1 MVATGL
7 FPEIGVLK
15 IKMTD
20 NNPPKDRSIS
30 NETLPEDRQELIK
43 LANSVDQSIE
53 VKENTAAWVI
63 ITSIASAITIALA
76 IFIFMDSNFA
86 ILLKAFII
94 AVALFWLYLLFNIIK
109 SRQTPLLV
117 IKPEGLETSV
127 FKTPVPWDAILD
139 FNDKASFIHKDLNM
153 GAALIFHLD
162 ENYIPEINP
171 KPRFQSTYYK
181 KNQMYGDNVLVIN
194 GCGILNSDAT
204 IVLGQV
210 ADYRKAALA
219 RKKLQRME

>member
-53 VKENTAAWVI
+53 VRENTAAWVI

-94 AVALFWLYLLFNIIK
+94 AVALFWLYNRAK
-109 SRQTPLLV
+109 HR
-117 IKPEGLETSV
+117 
-127 FKTPVPWDAILD
+127 
-139 FNDKASFIHKDLNM
+139 
-153 GAALIFHLD
+153 
-162 ENYIPEINP
+162 
-171 KPRFQSTYYK
+171 
-181 KNQMYGDNVLVIN
+181 
-194 GCGILNSDAT
+194 C
-204 IVLGQV
+204 
-210 ADYRKAALA
+210 
-219 RKKLQRME
+219 

>member
-1 MVATGL
+1 
-7 FPEIGVLK
+7 
-15 IKMTD
+15 
-20 NNPPKDRSIS
+20 
-30 NETLPEDRQELIK
+30 
-43 LANSVDQSIE
+43 
-53 VKENTAAWVI
+53 
-63 ITSIASAITIALA
+63 
-76 IFIFMDSNFA
+76 
-86 ILLKAFII
+86 
-94 AVALFWLYLLFNIIK
+94 
-109 SRQTPLLV
+109 
-117 IKPEGLETSV
+117 
-127 FKTPVPWDAILD
+127 
-139 FNDKASFIHKDLNM
+139 M